1 MSNNISIKCFE
12 IKNTEQ
18 EKEEDKKKD
27 IKKNDTISLVID
39 STEGKIGV
47 AIYENSTQQLNFLE
61 KDYKLNKM
69 NKDLDT
75 VEIINYL
82 IETYRPNNVLLSSRM
97 DFDLKEF
104 IETKLYQQSRILRE
118 LEVNNGYRKP
128 VLFPS
133 YKINTV
139 SIKHFNSKKLN
150 DSVAEVLKK
159 DNDTFMNENKEE
171 IDNDKTS
178 LIINLELNR
187 QSTTKITFGCVSCIL
202 EFLSINSTNKTP
214 TDNTNSNE
222 NDETNQN
229 SFQFSERN
237 STNTILNN
245 LFNYVNIISISD
257 DTFTMD
263 EETIFSLQLLPIQKT
278 NYQKSMVGCYFSM
291 YELLGQ
297 YVKTDLGKDLLMKWL
312 LNPLKNVDKIN
323 KRLDFIENCIN
334 SYTDFSKL
342 NSLIN
347 KLPNMKKIIS
357 DFETGRIHHKTW
369 LNLYNYFSVIFKIE
383 QFFANNFEEEEDD
396 DEEGYKEKNELINEF
411 SLLISSLKITT
422 LTETILLFLNIEE
435 TFLENKIVINNGF
448 NSRLDEYREVYNS
461 MENILA
467 KKADLINNQIINHI
481 NTNLKIAVLYVP
493 QLGYL
498 ISMTKKLFD
507 PVFLDDSVF
516 NFSLIFDTDSH
527 VYLKNNIMQE
537 MDSQYGDIFSI
548 ISDME
553 MELILNFQNEFA
565 KIYKNIL
572 LKSYDTACK
581 IEVLLS
587 FSQVSLKQRYQR
599 PVFEKSPN
607 DSINNSNGKNLEMI
621 NGRHPLYENINE
633 TYIPNT
639 HQTITDSYSICKKV
653 TIITG
658 ANMSGKTIYMLSVG
672 LNVLM
677 AQIGCFVAADS
688 FSLSPVDKIL
698 SKIYTRESVIRLHS
712 NFFWDCQQLNKCL
725 QLATKDSLLLIDEF
739 GKGTDVIDGPS
750 LFGAILETLIAIE
763 CRVLLCTHFHE
774 LFNKKVL
781 GNDQELLNKINFYTT
796 EILVTKKQTQ
806 NNIASNKDNFLTF
819 LYKVKEGISFDSFG
833 VICAE
838 YCGMNKEIV
847 EDAKKI
853 SKLLT
858 ATDQETDENISELFA
873 MINNQDKATIDI
885 EYQEKK
891 KIMMDFLKTEF

>member
-1 MSNNISIKCFE
+1 MPNNISIKCFE
-12 IKNTEQ
+12 IKNTEL
-18 EKEEDKKKD
+18 EKEKD

-47 AIYENSTQQLNFLE
+47 AIYENSIQQLNFLE
-61 KDYKLNKM
+61 QDYKLNKM

-82 IETYRPNNVLLSSRM
+82 IETYRPNDVLLSSRM

-128 VLFPS
+128 VLFSS
-133 YKINTV
+133 YKVDIV

-150 DSVAEVLKK
+150 DSVVEVLKK

-187 QSTTKITFGCVSCIL
+187 QSATKITFGCVSCIL
-202 EFLSINSTNKTP
+202 EFLSINSTNQTL
-214 TDNTNSNE
+214 TDNTNNNE
-222 NDETNQN
+222 NDETNQHF
-229 SFQFSERN
+229 FQFSERN
-237 STNTILNN
+237 STTTILNN
-245 LFNYVNIISISD
+245 LFQYVNIISISD

-297 YVKTDLGKDLLMKWL
+297 YVKTDLGKDLLIKWL

-357 DFETGRIHHKTW
+357 HFETGKIHHKTW

-383 QFFANNFEEEEDD
+383 QFFANNFEEEDD
-396 DEEGYKEKNELINEF
+396 DEGDKEKNEVINEF
-411 SLLISSLKITT
+411 SSLISSLKINS

-435 TFLENKIVINNGF
+435 TFLENKIVIKDGF
-448 NSRLDEYREVYNS
+448 NSKLDEYREVYNS
-461 MENILA
+461 MEDILA
-467 KKADLINNQIINHI
+467 KKADLINNQIINHL

-498 ISMTKKLFD
+498 ISMTKKVFD

-587 FSQVSLKQRYQR
+587 FSQISLKQRYQR
-599 PVFEKSPN
+599 PVFKKSPN
-607 DSINNSNGKNLEMI
+607 DKW
-621 NGRHPLYENINE
+621 
-633 TYIPNT
+633 
-639 HQTITDSYSICKKV
+639 
-653 TIITG
+653 
-658 ANMSGKTIYMLSVG
+658 KTS
-672 LNVLM
+672 
-677 AQIGCFVAADS
+677 
-688 FSLSPVDKIL
+688 SLRK
-698 SKIYTRESVIRLHS
+698 H
-712 NFFWDCQQLNKCL
+712 
-725 QLATKDSLLLIDEF
+725 
-739 GKGTDVIDGPS
+739 
-750 LFGAILETLIAIE
+750 
-763 CRVLLCTHFHE
+763 
-774 LFNKKVL
+774 
-781 GNDQELLNKINFYTT
+781 
-796 EILVTKKQTQ
+796 
-806 NNIASNKDNFLTF
+806 
-819 LYKVKEGISFDSFG
+819 
-833 VICAE
+833 
-838 YCGMNKEIV
+838 
-847 EDAKKI
+847 
-853 SKLLT
+853 
-858 ATDQETDENISELFA
+858 
-873 MINNQDKATIDI
+873 
-885 EYQEKK
+885 
-891 KIMMDFLKTEF
+891 

>member
-1 MSNNISIKCFE
+1 MPIKCFV
-12 IKNTEQ
+12 INDTEK
-18 EKEEDKKKD
+18 EKEEDKKKE
-27 IKKNDTISLVID
+27 IKKNDAITLVID

-47 AIYENSTQQLNFLE
+47 AIYEKSIQQLNFLE
-61 KDYKLNKM
+61 QDYKLNKM

-82 IETYRPNNVLLSSRM
+82 IETYRPNDVLLSSRM

-118 LEVNNGYRKP
+118 IEVNTGNRKP

-133 YKINTV
+133 YKVNIV
-139 SIKHFNSKKLN
+139 SIKHFSSKKLN

-159 DNDTFMNENKEE
+159 DNDTFMNENEEE
-171 IDNDKTS
+171 IDNDKKS

-187 QSTTKITFGCVSCIL
+187 QSATKITFGCVSCIL
-202 EFLSINSTNKTP
+202 ECLSIDSTNLTL

-222 NDETNQN
+222 NDETNQH
-229 SFQFSERN
+229 SFQFSERS

-245 LFNYVNIISISD
+245 LFNYVSIISISD

-357 DFETGRIHHKTW
+357 DFETGKIHHKTW
-369 LNLYNYFSVIFKIE
+369 LNLYNYFSVIFNIE
-383 QFFANNFEEEEDD
+383 LFFANKFAEEDEEED
-396 DEEGYKEKNELINEF
+396 KKKNELINEF
-411 SLLISSLKITT
+411 SSLIISLKITS
-422 LTETILLFLNIEE
+422 LTESILLFLNIEE
-435 TFLENKIVINNGF
+435 TFLENKIVIKDGF
-448 NSRLDEYREVYNS
+448 NSKLDEYREVYNS
-461 MENILA
+461 MEDILA
-467 KKADLINNQIINHI
+467 KKADLINNQIITHL

-498 ISMTKKLFD
+498 ISMAKKVFD
-507 PVFLDDSVF
+507 PVFLDDPVF

-587 FSQVSLKQRYQR
+587 FSEVSLKQKYQR
-599 PVFEKSPN
+599 PVFENLPN
-607 DSINNSNGKNLEMI
+607 DHMNNSDDKFLEMI

-639 HQTITDSYSICKKV
+639 HQTIADSYSICKKA

-672 LNVLM
+672 LNVIM

-725 QLATKDSLLLIDEF
+725 QLATKNSLLLIDEF

-750 LFGAILETLIAIE
+750 LFGGILETLTTIQ

-781 GNDQELLNKINFYTT
+781 GNDKELLNKINFYTT
-796 EILVTKKQTQ
+796 EILITKKQEQ
-806 NNIASNKDNFLTF
+806 NNIASNNDNFLTF

-847 EDAKKI
+847 DDAKKI

-858 ATDQETDENISELFA
+858 ATDQENDENISELFA
-873 MINNQDKATIDI
+873 MINHQNEKNIDI

-891 KIMMDFLKTEF
+891 KIMMEFLKTEF